1 MLWCDVAK
9 LITITKIVD
18 DIGDTIET
26 EIEKEVF
33 VNKKSIRQSE
43 YYQALST
50 GLKPELMLEVRTI
63 EYEDEENIKYNNKNY
78 NIIRAYS
85 KNGEVTELICQAVI

>member
-1 MLWCDVAK
+1 MLWCDIAK
-9 LITITKIVD
+9 LISYTETQN
-18 DIGDTIET
+18 DIGDTVLT
-26 EIEKEVF
+26 PIEKEVF

-50 GLKPELMLEVRTI
+50 GLKPELMFEVKSI
-63 EYEDEENIKYNNKNY
+63 DYEDEETISYENKAY
-78 NIIRAYS
+78 NIMRVFS

>member
-1 MLWCDVAK
+1 MLWCDVAN
-9 LITITKIVD
+9 LVSYTETTNGM
-18 DIGDTIET
+18 GDTITT
-26 EIEKEVF
+26 ESLREVF

-50 GLKPELMLEVRTI
+50 GLKPEIMFEVRAI
-63 EYEDEENIKYNNKNY
+63 DYQDEENISYNGKLY
-78 NIIRAYS
+78 NILRTYS

>member
-9 LITITKIVD
+9 LISITKTVD
-18 DIGDTIET
+18 DIGDTVET
-26 EIEKEVF
+26 EVKKQVF

-43 YYQALST
+43 YYQALSV

-63 EYEDEENIKYNNKNY
+63 DYSDEKVIEYNNKNY
-78 NIIRAYS
+78 NITRVFT
-85 KNGEVTELICQAVI
+85 KNGEVTELICQKVI

>member
-1 MLWCDVAK
+1 MLWRDVAK
-9 LITITKIVD
+9 LISTTETVD
-18 DIGDTIET
+18 DIGDTILT
-26 EIEKEVF
+26 ATEKEVF

-50 GLKPELMLEVRTI
+50 GLKPEIMFEVRTI
-63 EYEDEENIKYNNKNY
+63 DYEDEEDIKYNNKNY
-78 NIIRAYS
+78 NIIRTYT